1 VRDIFL
7 DMQWKTFDDLCGSD
21 YYPMTISYGTKETS
35 SAIPSWKLRKAD
47 WLSFDSEARDQLGS
61 GDPKISLD
69 KL

>member
-1 VRDIFL
+1 MEML
-7 DMQWKTFDDLCGSD
+7 MQRWR
-21 YYPMTISYGTKETS
+21 TISYGTKETS